1 MNEMMKVN
9 SGNYVSMK
17 KLCDAYEAN
26 DGRFGCRLTSLKL
39 KRTSKVFDKWKVE
52 VSYSYSNESNRNK
65 FDYEVDMTYDFL
77 WNRTHALLYYLG
89 K

>member
-1 MNEMMKVN
+1 MNEMIKVS

-17 KLCDAYEAN
+17 KLYDAYEAN
-26 DGRFGCRLTSLKL
+26 DGRFGCKLTLLRLE
-39 KRTSKVFDKWKVE
+39 RISKVFDKWKVE
-52 VSYSYSNESNRNK
+52 VSYSYSKESNKNK

-89 K
+89 R